1 MDDLRKLLGDR
12 VRNGRTRLSFTQQQL
27 AKEAGFSSA
36 QIISQIETGER
47 EVKAWE
53 LFNLAKAL
61 RLEVSQLLAEE
72 TPEPSALVR
81 WRKSPEE
88 NRQLLEAEFLQHCQQ
103 YAFLERLCEVTAE
116 HELPGKEVNLTDM
129 DFEEARKFGDYVA
142 KKLDL
147 GNRPASCLVGM
158 LEERFGVKVWY
169 EDLGEAGSAACTK
182 GSFGPAVLINSA
194 EAPWRRNFSFA
205 HELFHLLTWESI
217 EPSLEVGEEFVERVE
232 RLANAFASSLLLP
245 TKEVAETLQNRIKDD
260 KLSYVDLINV
270 AREFDVSTDA
280 LLWRMHNLRFTEK
293 ETVYE
298 LLKEDSDFKEFDR
311 GTRVGDWGKP
321 PQIPERF
328 VRLAFLAYQLS
339 KLSRPKLADLLR
351 SSLID
356 LTDRLLEYGLD
367 DRKDY
372 QAFVRAVRR

>member
-1 MDDLRKLLGDR
+1 MGNLRKLLGDR
-12 VRNGRTRLSFTQQQL
+12 IRDGRIRLYFTQQQL
-27 AKEAGFSSA
+27 AEETGFSSA
-36 QIISQIETGER
+36 QIISQIEKGER

-72 TPEPSALVR
+72 APEPSAPVI
-81 WRKSPEE
+81 WRKSPEV
-88 NRQLLEAEFLQHCQQ
+88 NRQLLEADFLQHCHQ

-116 HELPGKEVNLTDM
+116 HEFPSKEVHLAVM
-129 DFEEARKFGDYVA
+129 DIEEAKKFGDDIR
-142 KKLDL
+142 KGLDL

-158 LEERFGVKVWY
+158 LEERFSVKVWY
-169 EDLGEAGSAACTK
+169 EDLGEAGSAASTK
-182 GSFGPAVLINSA
+182 GPFGPAVLINST

-217 EPSLEVGEEFVERVE
+217 DPSMEVSGEFVDHVE
-232 RLANAFASSLLLP
+232 RLANIFASSLLLP
-245 TKEVAETLQNRIKDD
+245 TEEVVQTLQNRIKDD
-260 KLSYVDLINV
+260 KLSYFDLIDV

-280 LLWRMHNLRFTEK
+280 LLWRMHNLGFIEK

-298 LLKEDSDFKEFDR
+298 LLEESDFKELDR
-311 GTRVGDWGKP
+311 GVRVSDWGKP
-321 PQIPERF
+321 PEIPERF
-328 VRLAFLAYQLS
+328 VRLAFLAYQLG
-339 KLSRPKLADLLR
+339 KLSRPRLAELLK

-372 QAFVRAVRR
+372 QTFVRAVRR